1 MGMEQ
6 LAKDQWT
13 AIKTTNY
20 IKKNG
25 NNSRPILDLVVML
38 PTVSN
43 VEIDDQSDHIFL
55 QLDAGL
61 WEGQNTA
68 ITWRAWGE

>member
-13 AIKTTNY
+13 TIKTTNY

-25 NNSRPILDLVVML
+25 NNTGPILDLVVML

-68 ITWRAWGE
+68 IIWRA